1 MKEAKK
7 SFTYEG
13 NSFDYLEKENDSK
26 PRLRSLEGKTVF
38 EGHRVMK
45 LSLFLRLQTVKHE

>member
-7 SFTYEG
+7 SFTHEG
-13 NSFDYLEKENDSK
+13 NSFDYLEKENNSK

-38 EGHRVMK
+38 DRSYGHET
-45 LSLFLRLQTVKHE
+45 LSLP

>member
-13 NSFDYLEKENDSK
+13 NSFDYLEKENNSK